1 MPRRL
6 VFVTALLV
14 SLPLPAVGAAQVPAP
29 AQPAA
34 PPPPPPK
41 LEGTAELAFVGTT
54 GNASTNTLSVGGELI
69 SRPDRWV
76 LTTRANAVRN
86 KSEGELTAESLLLG
100 FRGERALTSR
110 LSAFG
115 EYAYFRDEFAGVDH
129 RNAVTGGLAVKL
141 LETAVQTLAV
151 DAGLG
156 YLNEQR
162 LAGDDV
168 SSATYGGGGRY
179 QWKISPTATLDE
191 EVRLTG
197 TFALAEDWRLAQRIS
212 LTARVTE
219 LLSLKV
225 SNTIRY
231 LHFPPPGFKT
241 TDTTTSIALVAKFR
255 RQ

>member
-1 MPRRL
+1 MPRRI
-6 VFVTALLV
+6 VFALALL
-14 SLPLPAVGAAQVPAP
+14 SFLTFPAAAAAQAQAP
-29 AQPAA
+29 QPPQ

-54 GNASTNTLSVGGELI
+54 GNASTNTLSAGGEVI
-69 SRPDRWV
+69 GRPDKWV
-76 LTTRANAVRN
+76 LITRANMIRN
-86 KSEGELTAESLLLG
+86 ESEDVLTAESLLFG
-100 FRGERALTSR
+100 FRAERVLTNR

-115 EYAYFRDEFAGVDH
+115 EYVYFQDEFAGVDS
-129 RNAVTGGLAVKL
+129 RNAVTGGLAIKL
-141 LETAVQTLAV
+141 FEDAVQSLVADV
-151 DAGLG
+151 GLG

-162 LAGDDV
+162 LTGDDV
-168 SSATYGGGGRY
+168 SSATYGGGARY

-197 TFALAEDWRLAQRIS
+197 TFDLAEDWRLGQRVS
-212 LTARVTE
+212 VTARLTE

-225 SNTIRY
+225 SNTVRY
-231 LHFPPPGFKT
+231 VRTPPIGFRT